1 MFQATK
7 SSHQLMNK
15 VWLEALEAPTD
26 VFTTLRLADNTL
38 DEFYCPELIGWIRY
52 SRDYKQEV
60 RFSTKKTLNILMK
73 APHEEEADFG
83 LLFLSLAKDKAI
95 KKDTT
100 MKDLIERLQSQLY
113 KSWIDAKMTSDKLRT
128 LIASPVTENWK
139 RVFSLPTTDPKFML
153 LKAYTLQ
160 YSANRG
166 DGVLKSVQTLFAKNK
181 PVDALTRAMRA

>member
-1 MFQATK
+1 MQDLANTMQLYMSQATK
-7 SSHQLMNK
+7 CSHQLMNK

-38 DEFYCPELIGWIRY
+38 GEFYCPELIGWIRY
-52 SRDYKQEV
+52 SRDYKKEV

-73 APHEEEADFG
+73 APHEEESDFG
-83 LLFLSLAKDKAI
+83 LLLLSLAKDNAI

-128 LIASPVTENWK
+128 LIASPVTENWN
-139 RVFSLPTTDPKFML
+139 R
-153 LKAYTLQ
+153 